1 MDKQRYIYIQI
12 SFYICF
18 FVKYDDVYY
27 VNIWLWVY
35 DIPSF
40 LPSSLF
46 PVLFKQYILFFD
58 QDFFQKIFFD
68 PDQIC
73 FDPYP

>member
-1 MDKQRYIYIQI
+1 M
-12 SFYICF
+12 F